1 MTYDLQLTSTTL
13 IKTLDLIGTF
23 VFAISGAALG
33 VRNRLDLFG
42 VAVLAFVAGNAGG
55 VTRDVLIGAVPPA
68 AISDWRYVSVSIMA
82 AAVTFWWFH
91 GVRQLSRTIL
101 LFDAAGLGMFAVSG
115 TQKAL
120 GYGVNPLLAALLGML
135 TGIGGGM
142 IRDVLVNDIPIVLRG
157 DVYAVAALAAAAV
170 VIAGYLLR
178 LEPTVTTV
186 AGAIL
191 CFVIR
196 LAAIRSGWNLPANVV
211 DQSAEKQRSP

>member
-55 VTRDVLIGAVPPA
+55 MMRDVLIGAVPPS
-68 AISDWRYVSVSIMA
+68 AISDWRYVSVSIVA
-82 AAVTFWWFH
+82 AAVTVWWFH
-91 GVRQLSRTIL
+91 GVRQLRRTIL

-120 GYGVNPLLAALLGML
+120 GYGVNPIFAALLGML

-142 IRDVLVNDIPIVLRG
+142 IRDVLVNDVPIVLRG
-157 DVYAVAALAAAAV
+157 DVYAVAALAAAALV
-170 VIAGYLLR
+170 VAGHLLG

-186 AGAIL
+186 TGAIF

-196 LAAIRSGWNLPANVV
+196 LAAIRRGWNLPATVV
-211 DQSAEKQRSP
+211 DQSVEKQRRP

>member
-1 MTYDLQLTSTTL
+1 
-13 IKTLDLIGTF
+13 
-23 VFAISGAALG
+23 
-33 VRNRLDLFG
+33 
-42 VAVLAFVAGNAGG
+42 
-55 VTRDVLIGAVPPA
+55 
-68 AISDWRYVSVSIMA
+68 
-82 AAVTFWWFH
+82 
-91 GVRQLSRTIL
+91 TIL

-170 VIAGYLLR
+170 VIGGYPLR

-186 AGAIL
+186 AGATL
-191 CFVIR
+191 CFVIPP
-196 LAAIRSGWNLPANVV
+196 AATRSGWNLPANGV
-211 DQSAEKQRSP
+211 DQ

>member
-186 AGAIL
+186 AGALL
-191 CFVIR
+191 CF
-196 LAAIRSGWNLPANVV
+196 
-211 DQSAEKQRSP
+211 